1 MISLLWAEL
10 ISAHVHAVHRKL
22 QNTRVITA
30 ICISTMLHN
39 LRHVHS
45 FDEVVVATESR
56 QQYTMCTLLCTGR
69 GREGSKLAI
78 TQIHRLHLYI
88 QNLTARRAALRLAQP
103 RMLWSIRQNTQD
115 AFRISLKE
123 IHIHI
128 YFSCNVIAHSTYIL
142 QIAGPQKL
150 RVRMSLRRLM
160 ICHRFHVGLN

>member
-1 MISLLWAEL
+1 MRLLL
-10 ISAHVHAVHRKL
+10 LLNLGSSTLCVHYCVL
-22 QNTRVITA
+22 
-30 ICISTMLHN
+30 
-39 LRHVHS
+39 
-45 FDEVVVATESR
+45 
-56 QQYTMCTLLCTGR
+56 G
-69 GREGSKLAI
+69 GEGGIEIGNNADSPL
-78 TQIHRLHLYI
+78 